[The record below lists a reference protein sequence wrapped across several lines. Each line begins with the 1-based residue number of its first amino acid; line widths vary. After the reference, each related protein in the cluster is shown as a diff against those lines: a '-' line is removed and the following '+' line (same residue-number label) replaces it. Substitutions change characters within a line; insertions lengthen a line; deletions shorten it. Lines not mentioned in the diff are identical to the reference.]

1 MFGSQKRISGAQDV
15 TGSASIAPLLTG
27 RPTPPPGENRSALDL
42 IGSTGEIKA
51 QPIRNPAHAFFNINS
66 IDRYASVT
74 QTTSQFALIDLSYNL
89 LNANPASNFNMSLQ
103 RNLLSGYFHRLTVT
117 DVNLQWNIPTINSQN
132 YIFSLS
138 VYNPDTTTVTNAN
151 VVLRQDYYT
160 YGELATEIQDSIR
173 TAFPADLP
181 DMLVTWADSANGSGY
196 RFNFSSE
203 SDVTMWFAKTLQA
216 TTVATDIIPG
226 TSVEEATRAMKK
238 FYTMIGITSNWI
250 GSSQASTVIQST
262 PSYPT
267 LIYTSYIDIIS
278 NKLCQ
283 YMRVKDS
290 ETAFQADTSVITRI
304 YLTNQGTITYPVT
317 IYKGS
322 TGTGTQDLST
332 GATTNAVTN
341 TMEDFPVGARP
352 FVLNYTPAT
361 PKNINWTP
369 GQSII
374 DFDIRVVDEFGDVVP
389 WSQYTAFSP
398 PATEQTYFTEFFEF
412 QLTVLA
418 SET

>member
-1 MFGSQKRISGAQDV
+1 MSFANQNAVDYL
-15 TGSASIAPLLTG
+15 AA
-27 RPTPPPGENRSALDL
+27 N
-42 IGSTGEIKA
+42 TGEMKA

-66 IDRYASVT
+66 IDRYASAA
-74 QTTSQFALIDLSYNL
+74 QPTSQFALIDLSYNL
-89 LNANPASNFNMSLQ
+89 LNAKPASNFNMSLQ

-132 YIFSLS
+132 YIFSMS
-138 VYNPDTTTVTNAN
+138 IYNPSTTTVLNQN

-160 YGELATEIQDSIR
+160 YTELAAELQDSIR
-173 TAFPADLP
+173 ATFPTDLP
-181 DMLVTWADSANGSGY
+181 GMTVTWQDTLGGAGY
-196 RFNFSSE
+196 SFIFNSE
-203 SDVTMWFAKTLQA
+203 SNVVMWFAKTLQA

-226 TSVEEATRAMKK
+226 TSVEAATRAMYK
-238 FYTMIGITSNWI
+238 FYIMIGISSAWI
-250 GSSQASTVIQST
+250 GSSQQSAVIKTT

-267 LIYTSYIDIIS
+267 LIYTSYVDIIS
-278 NKLCQ
+278 NKLSQ

-290 ETAFQADTSVITRI
+290 ETAFQADTSVLTRV
-304 YLTNQGTITYPVT
+304 YLTNQGSITYPIT
-317 IYKGS
+317 IQTGS
-322 TGTGTQDLST
+322 TGTQDLSGSDYNT
-332 GATTNAVTN
+332 AVTN
-341 TMEDFPVGARP
+341 TMTDFPVGARP
-352 FVLNYTPAT
+352 FILNYTPNT

-398 PATEQTYFTEFFEF
+398 PNTTQDYFTEFFEF